1 MPSAPTGVAD
11 YAAALFT
18 AMRAIGELSLN
29 APGEVN
35 LYHLGNNQL
44 HREIYTRAI
53 DHPGVAVLHDAVL
66 HHFFLGSL
74 TEQEYIDEFA
84 YNYDSRDLPREMWSA
99 RARSAA
105 GPRYFAYPMLKRIA
119 LRSKALIVH
128 NPAAAN
134 AIRHHAP
141 DARIFEIPHLFVP
154 PSISPRPVEIE
165 PRTFLVSVFGHMRE
179 SKRLP

>member
-66 HHFFLGSL
+66 HHFFLGNL
-74 TEQEYIDEFA
+74 PEQEYIDEFA
-84 YNYDSRDLPREMWSA
+84 YNYDSPDLASELWRD

-119 LRSKALIVH
+119 LRSKAIVVH
-128 NPAAAN
+128 NPGAAA
-134 AIRHHAP
+134 AVLRHAS
-141 DARIFEIPHLFVP
+141 DTRVIEIPH
-154 PSISPRPVEIE
+154 
-165 PRTFLVSVFGHMRE
+165 
-179 SKRLP
+179 